1 MTWARRRI
9 DTRETAPTTSSM
21 TTLIAA
27 TAPWLVTL
35 FAASLIAELLKA
47 APSAVSMNGVYAAVK
62 FAFAARMYV
71 NAMQMPMPA
80 IAPSAGEM
88 MRER

>member
-1 MTWARRRI
+1 ME
-9 DTRETAPTTSSM
+9 TRETAPTTSSM
-21 TTLIAA
+21 TTLIVA

-35 FAASLIAELLKA
+35 LAASLIDELLKA
-47 APSAVSMNGVYAAVK
+47 APSAVSMKGVYAAVK
-62 FAFAARMYV
+62 LALAARMYV
-71 NAMQMPMPA
+71 KAIQMLMPA